1 MKGCLGNNAGGGL
14 FAVEFDPAQ
23 LQLKGEPVQFVSG
36 VMQTGAAAQY
46 AVSNDGSVVY
56 VAGDSTSA
64 APEAELVWVDREGR
78 EEVLPVSPNSF
89 GAPRVSPDGNRVI
102 VKVDGVTEADIWLSE
117 ISRGTLSLLTSSPAI
132 DGPAIWSPDG
142 EQIVFYSERDE
153 TFALYRMSANGR
165 GAAEHLMDLP
175 GEMAVPSHW
184 TSDGSS
190 VIFSYRGNNDSYDIG
205 VLSVEGEP
213 EWFPLLETE
222 TEETNGNVSPD
233 GQWIAYTSD
242 ETGSAEVYI
251 ERFPDL
257 GYRTLVST
265 GGGRNPVWSK
275 DGRELFYRDLDRGVL
290 MGVEITNE
298 PALVVGVPEI
308 LFSGRYGLTRL
319 EMRVYDVSPDGERF
333 LMLKETRDSDDD
345 AARDEIHV
353 GLNWL
358 KQLQSQVSG
367 S

>member
-1 MKGCLGNNAGGGL
+1 M
-14 FAVEFDPAQ
+14 
-23 LQLKGEPVQFVSG
+23 
-36 VMQTGAAAQY
+36 
-46 AVSNDGSVVY
+46 
-56 VAGDSTSA
+56 
-64 APEAELVWVDREGR
+64 
-78 EEVLPVSPNSF
+78 
-89 GAPRVSPDGNRVI
+89 
-102 VKVDGVTEADIWLSE
+102 
-117 ISRGTLSLLTSSPAI
+117 
-132 DGPAIWSPDG
+132 
-142 EQIVFYSERDE
+142 
-153 TFALYRMSANGR
+153 
-165 GAAEHLMDLP
+165 
-175 GEMAVPSHW
+175 
-184 TSDGSS
+184 
-190 VIFSYRGNNDSYDIG
+190 IFSYRGNNDSYDIG

-290 MGVEITNE
+290 MGVEVTNE
-298 PALVVGVPEI
+298 PALIVGVPEI
-308 LFSGRYGLTRL
+308 LFGGRYGLTRL
-319 EMRVYDVSPDGERF
+319 EMRVYDVAPDGQRF

-358 KQLQSQVSG
+358 KKLNSQVSG